1 MSSLRSKIGYA
12 SPFDEAMSKP
22 LIPAG
27 NDDDGGLPPLSGSSS
42 VSSNTSSSYSK
53 KGLEMR
59 TKHSSTSA
67 KYKPPLPDSYET
79 ETTNHASN
87 TTNNTFTTNMELN
100 QMDIDAALLQERNL
114 ESANVARSMRQIH
127 EINLDLASLVES
139 QQETVD
145 AVEEHAYNV
154 HDNAQRG
161 VSHLQK
167 AKDMMKDGMRN
178 EGFMRVFFVV
188 MGVGGV
194 MIAIVL
200 LLEAFY

>member
-1 MSSLRSKIGYA
+1 
-12 SPFDEAMSKP
+12 
-22 LIPAG
+22 
-27 NDDDGGLPPLSGSSS
+27 
-42 VSSNTSSSYSK
+42 
-53 KGLEMR
+53 
-59 TKHSSTSA
+59 
-67 KYKPPLPDSYET
+67 
-79 ETTNHASN
+79 
-87 TTNNTFTTNMELN
+87 
-100 QMDIDAALLQERNL
+100 MDIDAALLQERNL

>member
-1 MSSLRSKIGYA
+1 MSSLRSKMGYA

-22 LIPAG
+22 LIPTG

-67 KYKPPLPDSYET
+67 KYKPPLPDSYEKA
-79 ETTNHASN
+79 TTNLANN
-87 TTNNTFTTNMELN
+87 TTHTFTTNMELN
-100 QMDIDAALLQERNL
+100 QMDIDAALLQERNV
-114 ESANVARSMRQIH
+114 ESTNVARSMRQIH

-188 MGVGGV
+188 MGVGGL